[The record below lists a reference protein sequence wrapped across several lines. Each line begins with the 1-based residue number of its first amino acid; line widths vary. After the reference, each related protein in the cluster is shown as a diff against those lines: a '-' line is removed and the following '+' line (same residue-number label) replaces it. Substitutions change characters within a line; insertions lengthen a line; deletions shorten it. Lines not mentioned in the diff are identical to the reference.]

1 MNKRVMVP
9 GRGVA
14 TVLVGE
20 NEMLIR
26 PHVVAQ
32 LVQAGVVTKVR
43 GKFQAVEH
51 FAFWDAMKKIQ
62 D

>member
-14 TVLVGE
+14 TVLVGD

-26 PHVVAQ
+26 PHVVEQ
-32 LVQAGVVTKVR
+32 LVQAGVVTRVR
-43 GKFQAVEH
+43 GKLQAVEH
-51 FAFWDAMKKIQ
+51 FAFWDAMKQLQ